1 VSDWGVSGIQQVGI
15 GVADIEVMF
24 RWCRK
29 TLGMDI
35 PVFRDE
41 GRATL
46 MTRYTG
52 NVQQERRAVL
62 AANLRGG
69 GGLEIWQFTARAPRA
84 SLFTPQLGDLGIFLV
99 RIKTDHLEKAR
110 AAMAAMAAGNGVPL
124 PGPVHTGPGERHF
137 FSAGP
142 AGLYFELVEA
152 ADWFGRRR
160 GPTGGVCGCMIGVSD
175 IGRSLSLYSE
185 ILGYKYVISDAEG
198 RFDDVGALPGGDG
211 KMRRVVLARE
221 EGGRGAF
228 GRLLGSSSIE
238 LVQSIDRTPRRIFEG
253 RYWGDL
259 GFIHLCFDV
268 WGMDGLRRACEASDM
283 PFTVDSA
290 DAFDMGE
297 AAGRFAY
304 IEDPDR
310 TLIEFV
316 QPYRVGILPSLGWYL
331 DLRNRDPRQPLPD
344 ALLKAMALKRVRGR

>member
-1 VSDWGVSGIQQVGI
+1 MSLVDEWGVSGIQQVGI
-15 GVADIEVMF
+15 GVADVEGVF

-52 NVQQERRAVL
+52 DVQQERRAVL
-62 AANLRGG
+62 AVNLVGG
-69 GGLEIWQFTARAPRA
+69 GGLEIWQFTRRTPREP
-84 SLFTPQLGDLGIFLV
+84 SFTPRLGDLGVFMV
-99 RIKTDHLEKAR
+99 RIKTNNAAATRRWMADKADGT
-110 AAMAAMAAGNGVPL
+110 A
-124 PGPVHTGPGERHF
+124 PGPLHDGPGGEKHF
-137 FSAGP
+137 FFTGP
-142 AGLYFELVEA
+142 AGLHFEAVES

-160 GPTGGVCGCMIGVSD
+160 HPTGGVCGCMIGVSD
-175 IGRSLSLYSE
+175 IGRALPLYSD
-185 ILGYKYVISDAEG
+185 ILGYRRVISDAEG
-198 RFDDVGALPGGDG
+198 LFDDLRALPGGDR
-211 KMRRVVLARE
+211 KLRRMVLACA
-221 EGGRGAF
+221 EGGGAF
-228 GRLLGSSSIE
+228 SRLLGPSRIE
-238 LVQSIDRTPRRIFEG
+238 LVQSIDRTPRRIYEG

-259 GFIHLCFDV
+259 GFIHLCFDA
-268 WGMDGLRRACEASDM
+268 WGMDGLKRACEARGM

-304 IEDPDR
+304 IEDPDG

-316 QPYRVGILPSLGWYL
+316 QPYRIGILPALGWYL
-331 DLRNRDPRQPLPD
+331 DLRNRDPGRPLPNL
-344 ALLKAMALKRVRGR
+344 LLKAMALKRIRS